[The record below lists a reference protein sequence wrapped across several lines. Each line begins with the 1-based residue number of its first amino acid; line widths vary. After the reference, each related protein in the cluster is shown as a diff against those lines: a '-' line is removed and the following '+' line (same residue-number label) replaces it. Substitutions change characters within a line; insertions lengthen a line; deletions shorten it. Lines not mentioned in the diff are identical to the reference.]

1 MKIALTIEQM
11 KTLIKLGVDVSN
23 AQFSYVCGGLK
34 WLDRACRET
43 TEMDYIPALT
53 LTDLL
58 EILPKEP
65 LADYCLQITNWRND
79 IWYVGYTMQDE
90 DPLIMYNC
98 SELIDGL
105 YKLVIWCIEHGYIE
119 TE

>member
-1 MKIALTIEQM
+1 MKTQLTIRETSKLIELGVRENALT
-11 KTLIKLGVDVSN
+11 
-23 AQFSYVCGGLK
+23 
-34 WLDRACRET
+34 ET
-43 TEMDYIPALT
+43 VYHIGTPFRTEPYIYRTFT

-58 EILPKEP
+58 GILPKEP

-79 IWYVGYTMQDE
+79 IWYVGYTMKDE

-98 SELIDGL
+98 GELIDGL

>member
-1 MKIALTIEQM
+1 MKTELTFEESQKLIELGISKEYTTPIRTIERRYW
-11 KTLIKLGVDVSN
+11 G
-23 AQFSYVCGGLK
+23 F
-34 WLDRACRET
+34 RF
-43 TEMDYIPALT
+43 
-53 LTDLL
+53 TDLL
-58 EILPKEP
+58 YILPKEP

-98 SELIDGL
+98 GELIDGL

>member
-1 MKIALTIEQM
+1 MREQLTVEQSKHLFSLGISEEKAKGALPNRTFCAA
-11 KTLIKLGVDVSN
+11 KSYYDVFTLK
-23 AQFSYVCGGLK
+23 
-34 WLDRACRET
+34 
-43 TEMDYIPALT
+43 
-53 LTDLL
+53 DLL

-65 LADYCLQITNWRND
+65 LADYCLQITNWRDD

-98 SELIDGL
+98 RELIDGL

-119 TE
+119 TK